1 MKKSFSR
8 VFLGFLG
15 QKGPKW
21 VWNDNFQVLWKVS
34 PRNYWFCAWSY
45 GKMSLKLDQSNF
57 YVRKILFWGFWVK
70 KDPKCAQKQF
80 YSGIIKSQC
89 MKLFFFYVK
98 LQYHKDF
105 EGKNLFSWEKRFW
118 DKWDWSIS
126 AWNFSFFFF
135 FNMKLQQ
142 HKSWKLGE
150 TCFGKFLFWHLQGFL
165 FFEKILFCIFCWNH
179 FD

>member
-1 MKKSFSR
+1 MTIFKFYEKSIHGITDF
-8 VFLGFLG
+8 VHEVMA
-15 QKGPKW
+15 KW
-21 VWNDNFQVLWKVS
+21 VSNLTKVIFMWEKFCFEVFGLKRTQNVPKSSFIRELSKVNAWNF
-34 PRNYWFCAWSY
+34 
-45 GKMSLKLDQSNF
+45 
-57 YVRKILFWGFWVK
+57 
-70 KDPKCAQKQF
+70 
-80 YSGIIKSQC
+80 
-89 MKLFFFYVK
+89 FFFYVK

>member
-1 MKKSFSR
+1 MSHPNFLKKSFSR

-21 VWNDNFQVLWKVS
+21 VWNDNFQVLWKVN

-89 MKLFFFYVK
+89 MKLFFFLREVTVSQR
-98 LQYHKDF
+98 LR
-105 EGKNLFSWEKRFW
+105 GKEFVFMGKEVLGQMRLKHQCMEL
-118 DKWDWSIS
+118 
-126 AWNFSFFFF
+126 FFFF
-135 FNMKLQQ
+135 
-142 HKSWKLGE
+142 
-150 TCFGKFLFWHLQGFL
+150 LF
-165 FFEKILFCIFCWNH
+165 
-179 FD
+179 